1 MEKTNA
7 RARNSARRYSNKDD
21 QSVVEIDLQII
32 IDRYSEHVEHLEK
45 QFKKNCV
52 PFLSCCTI
60 SSEIRLVLDL
70 LTSQGL
76 WENQYFKQLEALR
89 DRIDEIDRKASF
101 CKG

>member
-7 RARNSARRYSNKDD
+7 RARNSARRYRNTDD
-21 QSVVEIDLQII
+21 KRIVEIDLQII
-32 IDRYSEHVEHLEK
+32 VDKYVGHVEHLEK

-89 DRIDEIDRKASF
+89 DRIDVIDRKVSF

>member
-1 MEKTNA
+1 M
-7 RARNSARRYSNKDD
+7 NKDSAKRYRNRD
-21 QSVVEIDLQII
+21 NTSNVVEIDLQIVV
-32 IDRYSEHVEHLEK
+32 DKYSEHVEHLEK

-52 PFLSCCTI
+52 PCLSCCTI

>member
-1 MEKTNA
+1 MFEDSAK
-7 RARNSARRYSNKDD
+7 RYRNRDNTSN
-21 QSVVEIDLQII
+21 VVEIDLQIVV
-32 IDRYSEHVEHLEK
+32 DKYSEHVEHLEK

-52 PFLSCCTI
+52 PFLSCCKI